1 MSLYRTEKGSS
12 VRYNSATCPPGS
24 VLWCAL
30 LKIFLILLSA
40 VSFLIYGVAC
50 FVSERTEQ
58 EFVLYHLSRERH
70 LIGGLQILGAT
81 GLLLGFVY
89 PRLGK
94 AAAGSLALMMLLA
107 VAVRIGIKASLLET
121 TPALFYTGLNAYLF
135 VKAF

>member
-1 MSLYRTEKGSS
+1 MAVLRAAP
-12 VRYNSATCPPGS
+12 ATRQPGN

-30 LKIFLILLSA
+30 LKIFLVLLSA

-50 FVSERTEQ
+50 FVSARTEQ
-58 EFVLYHLSRERH
+58 EFVLYHLSKERH
-70 LIGGLQILGAT
+70 LIGGLQILGAI
-81 GLLLGFVY
+81 GLLLGFVF
-89 PRLGK
+89 PRLGR
-94 AAAGSLALMMLLA
+94 AAAGSLAVMMLLA